1 MIATDEVDEI
11 LLVCLKRRSGLLAG
25 PEFAGE
31 AAVGGNVIA

>member
-1 MIATDEVDEI
+1 
-11 LLVCLKRRSGLLAG
+11 VCLKRRSGLLAG